1 MTWLTQLRP
10 SRMSVR
16 SSIFNLM
23 VSLIQEI
30 KRYRER
36 IFRNRKVCSSALFVC
51 FALFWKEDPCLLFV
65 TNSTTVLLVNL
76 GARRGPEGPG
86 CHLIYNRCRYSLQ

>member
-1 MTWLTQLRP
+1 MLQCLVCVLRIVLKP
-10 SRMSVR
+10 
-16 SSIFNLM
+16 
-23 VSLIQEI
+23 
-30 KRYRER
+30 
-36 IFRNRKVCSSALFVC
+36 
-51 FALFWKEDPCLLFV
+51 EDPCLLFV